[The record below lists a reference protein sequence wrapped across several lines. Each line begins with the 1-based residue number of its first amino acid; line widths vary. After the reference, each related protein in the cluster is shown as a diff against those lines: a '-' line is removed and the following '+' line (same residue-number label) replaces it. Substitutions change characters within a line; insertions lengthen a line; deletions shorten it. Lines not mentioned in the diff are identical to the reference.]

1 MGETEEVRGHFS
13 VSFFFRGVPFN
24 YDIAKRDITR
34 IKTTFITEMDKY
46 KTLAGIFVYLNS
58 SVFGGVSMQVNILE
72 AKTNLSN
79 LVRLI
84 ETGKEE
90 RIIIARYGKPVVKMV
105 LYNDVPVSKRIGVA
119 KGKLKSP
126 EDLDQ
131 YNDEIAGMFGGAL

>member
-1 MGETEEVRGHFS
+1 
-13 VSFFFRGVPFN
+13 
-24 YDIAKRDITR
+24 
-34 IKTTFITEMDKY
+34 
-46 KTLAGIFVYLNS
+46 
-58 SVFGGVSMQVNILE
+58 MQVNILE

-90 RIIIARYGKPVVKMV
+90 RIVKMV

-126 EDLDQ
+126 DDLDQ
-131 YNDEIAGMFGGAL
+131 YNDEIAGMFGGTL